1 MLNTNNDANT
11 WFLDTFRTA
20 DAEKDNNDRWRR
32 RTKRYLFIVGVV
44 VRVGLVVGQ
53 LVAERHR
60 LGRRHVGLVRRLS
73 RRLRRRLL
81 DVLPQARVAA
91 GRRLHGQ
98 LGGQHDWYVPVIMR
112 PCRRR
117 VRATYVWNKG
127 AIVVTLRCR
136 MGTSGSYYN
145 RKVVKAVNVSLY
157 RVYFVNHGHNL
168 R

>member
-1 MLNTNNDANT
+1 MQKNDFWTHFAQLT
-11 WFLDTFRTA
+11 PSKTTMTG
-20 DAEKDNNDRWRR
+20 WRR

-53 LVAERHR
+53 RVAERHR

-117 VRATYVWNKG
+117 VRATYVWNKD
-127 AIVVTLRCR
+127 AIVLTFRCK
-136 MGTSGSYYN
+136 MGTWGSYYN
-145 RKVVKAVNVSLY
+145 MKVVKVVNVSLY
-157 RVYFVNHGHNL
+157 RRDQFITCLFYTS
-168 R
+168 